1 MDCRCRGFYPLA
13 MKSIHFESTKT
24 RDILIKILMYC
35 QEFEI
40 TSLVND
46 IKDMERLFK
55 TYNPMLGKVFDDKCF
70 LTNNFC
76 KSIESIDIKV
86 SKQEDA

>member
-1 MDCRCRGFYPLA
+1 MF
-13 MKSIHFESTKT
+13 
-24 RDILIKILMYC
+24 IKILMYC
-35 QEFEI
+35 REFEI

-55 TYNPMLGKVFDDKCF
+55 TYNPMLGKVFDEKCF

-76 KSIESIDIKV
+76 KKTESIDIRVTK
-86 SKQEDA
+86 